1 MPFSLFDGEK
11 KGSRSF
17 LIEICKKKTTNP
29 VLIPDGMVRGGG
41 HQCDNGTLQSVRSRK
56 IPRVI

>member
-1 MPFSLFDGEK
+1 MPFSLFDGGK

-17 LIEICKKKTTNP
+17 LIEICKKQTTHP
-29 VLIPDGMVRGGG
+29 VLIPDGMVRGG
-41 HQCDNGTLQSVRSRK
+41 DNGTLQSVGSRK